1 MVASFLCKE
10 NFHIVK
16 VFTNKDTAS
25 INQFCSERVQLTQ
38 PLGASFCISSLI
50 GLKQRE
56 MEMEEASARISWYE
70 GQLLIGPNNFFPS
83 TRLTLSGL

>member
-1 MVASFLCKE
+1 MVALFLCEEKVY
-10 NFHIVK
+10 IVK

-38 PLGASFCISSLI
+38 PLGASFCISSFI

-56 MEMEEASARISWYE
+56 MEMEEASARI
-70 GQLLIGPNNFFPS
+70 
-83 TRLTLSGL
+83 